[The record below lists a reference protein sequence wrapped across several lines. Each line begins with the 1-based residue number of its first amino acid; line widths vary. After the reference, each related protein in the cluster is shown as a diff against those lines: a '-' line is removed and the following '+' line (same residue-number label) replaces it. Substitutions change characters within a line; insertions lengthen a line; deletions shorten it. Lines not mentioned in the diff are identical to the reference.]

1 MEGRRLRTRVDLD
14 WANLG
19 FTYLRTPWRFQAEF
33 RDGAWSEGELV
44 GEHTLTIEEGSCALH
59 YAQQCFEGLKAFT
72 TPDDRSVLFRPQEN
86 ARRMARSAERLLMP
100 APPEALFLRGVR
112 ECVRA
117 NEEFMP
123 PHGLGASLY
132 VRPLLLGVGDNL
144 GLRPAPRYLF
154 RVFCSPVGPY
164 FKGGMKAIR
173 LRVSQID
180 RVAHH
185 GTGAYKV
192 GGNYAGGLMATAE
205 AKAAG
210 YDEALYLD
218 PLEHRALEEAGS
230 ANVYGVLPP
239 RTAGGPA
246 RLVTPASPSI
256 LPSVTLASVLTLAA
270 EELGLEVERRRV
282 DLDEVQRFS
291 EMGCTGTAAGI
302 TPVALVH
309 DGARDVTIG
318 DGQAPGPITQE
329 LYARLSGIQRG
340 LRPDPRGW
348 VVPV

>member
-1 MEGRRLRTRVDLD
+1 MRTRVELD

-33 RDGAWSEGELV
+33 EDGAWSEGGLV
-44 GEHTLTIEEGSCALH
+44 GEHTLTIEEGACALH

-72 TPDDRSVLFRPQEN
+72 TPDDRSVLFRPLEN
-86 ARRMARSAERLLMP
+86 ARRMAASARRLLMP
-100 APPEALFLRGVR
+100 APPEELFLHAVR

-117 NEEFMP
+117 NEDYMP
-123 PHGLGASLY
+123 PHGLGAALY
-132 VRPLLLGVGDNL
+132 VRPVLLGVGDNL
-144 GLRPAPRYLF
+144 GLRPAPRYVL

-164 FKGGMKAIR
+164 FKGGLKAIR
-173 LRVSQID
+173 LRVSEVD
-180 RVAHH
+180 RVAPH
-185 GTGAYKV
+185 GTGAFKV

-218 PLEHRALEEAGS
+218 PIEHRALEEAGS

-239 RTAGGPA
+239 RARGGKP
-246 RLVTPASPSI
+246 RLVTPDSPSI
-256 LPSVTLASVLTLAA
+256 LPSVTMASVLTIAA

-282 DLDEVQRFS
+282 DIDEVQQFV
-291 EMGCTGTAAGI
+291 EMGCTGTAAVI

-309 DGARDVTIG
+309 DGARDVVIG
-318 DGQAPGPITQE
+318 DGAAPGPITQE
-329 LYARLSGIQRG
+329 LYDRLTGLQRG
-340 LRPDPRGW
+340 RLPDTRGW
-348 VVPV
+348 VVAV